1 MTNVTIYYQ
10 PQLKLDLNK
19 TGKYETKQNTKM
31 PCTLKCENHVVTN
44 KLNFWY
50 VPTFNL
56 FLLLGFMNSCII
68 VNRVTHACLYV
79 AYVCVI
85 TKEHQKKSHW

>member
-1 MTNVTIYYQ
+1 MSR
-10 PQLKLDLNK
+10 
-19 TGKYETKQNTKM
+19 TGKYRMKQNTNMKY
-31 PCTLKCENHVVTN
+31 TVKCDNDVVTN

>member
-1 MTNVTIYYQ
+1 M
-10 PQLKLDLNK
+10 
-19 TGKYETKQNTKM
+19 KQNTNM
-31 PCTLKCENHVVTN
+31 PYTFKCDNDIVTN

-85 TKEHQKKSHW
+85 TENTKRRVTGRDYVYT